1 MNTVWKIID
10 WVMAAL
16 LVFMIAMVFTNVV
29 LRYGFDSGLRSS
41 VELSRLSF
49 VWVVMLGSV
58 ICLRDNKHLA
68 VTEITRAWVPKL
80 VPAIQRLI
88 WFVIVVCALMLMIGC
103 YKQTLSNWD
112 NISRPTGLPRGLLYL
127 SGFISGAMMSGL
139 GIFRLFSK
147 ESQPPVLSDSP

>member
-1 MNTVWKIID
+1 
-10 WVMAAL
+10 MAAL

-58 ICLRDNKHLA
+58 VCLRDNKHLA

-112 NISRPTGLPRGLLYL
+112 NISRLTGLPRGLLYL
-127 SGFISGAMMSGL
+127 GGFISGAMMTGL

-147 ESQPPVLSDSP
+147 EPQPPVLSELP

>member
-58 ICLRDNKHLA
+58 I
-68 VTEITRAWVPKL
+68 
-80 VPAIQRLI
+80 
-88 WFVIVVCALMLMIGC
+88 
-103 YKQTLSNWD
+103 
-112 NISRPTGLPRGLLYL
+112 
-127 SGFISGAMMSGL
+127 
-139 GIFRLFSK
+139 
-147 ESQPPVLSDSP
+147 